1 MKKRTDRQLAMHVS
15 RVTIFWNMLLFLFK
29 LAAGIFAHSGAMVSD
44 AVHSVSDVFSTLI
57 VMAGVKLAKKA
68 PDREHPYGHERLECV
83 AAILL
88 AAVLFATGLGI
99 GIQGAE
105 KVFSGKGKMLTAPGW
120 PALLAAVVSVAV
132 KELMYW
138 YTRSAAKKI
147 HSGALMADA
156 WHHRSDA
163 LSSIGSFAGILGA
176 RLGFPALDPVACMV
190 ICFFILKAS
199 SDIFIDAVNKMMD
212 RACGDGMVGLLRE
225 KILRQDGILR
235 IDTMNTRQFGER
247 AYVDLEICVPGE
259 LSLREAHR
267 IAENVHEMVEREFP
281 QVKHCMVHVN
291 PDEEQVEGESDGPL

>member
-29 LAAGIFAHSGAMVSD
+29 LAAGIAAHSGAMVSD
-44 AVHSVSDVFSTLI
+44 AVHSASDVFSTLI
-57 VMAGVKLAKKA
+57 VMAGVKMAKKA

-105 KVFSGKGKMLTAPGW
+105 KVFSGKGKMLAAPGW
-120 PALLAAVVSVAV
+120 PALLAAVVSVVV

-147 HSGALMADA
+147 CSGALMADA

-176 RLGFPALDPVACMV
+176 RLGFPALDPVACIV
-190 ICFFILKAS
+190 ICFFILKAAA
-199 SDIFIDAVNKMMD
+199 DIFVDAVNKMMD
-212 RACGDGMVGLLRE
+212 RACGEGMVGSLRE
-225 KILRQDGILR
+225 KILQQDGILK
-235 IDTMNTRQFGER
+235 IDAMNTRLFGER

-291 PDEEQVEGESDGPL
+291 PDEAEKGKKSDGPL

>member
-44 AVHSVSDVFSTLI
+44 AVHSASDVFSTLI

-247 AYVDLEICVPGE
+247 AYVDLEICVSGE

>member
-15 RVTIFWNMLLFLFK
+15 RVTILWNMLLFLFK
-29 LAAGIFAHSGAMVSD
+29 LAAGIIAHSGAMVSD
-44 AVHSVSDVFSTLI
+44 AVHSASDVFSTLI
-57 VMAGVKLAKKA
+57 VMAGVKLSKKE

-99 GIQGAE
+99 GVQGAG
-105 KVFSGKGKMLTAPGW
+105 KLFSGRGGELLVPGW
-120 PALLAAVVSVAV
+120 PALFAAVVSIVV
-132 KELMYW
+132 KETMYW

-163 LSSIGSFAGILGA
+163 MSSVGSFAGILGA
-176 RLGFPALDPVACMV
+176 RLGFPAMDPVACIV
-190 ICFFILKAS
+190 ICFFILKAAV
-199 SDIFIDAVNKMMD
+199 DIFIDAVNKMMD
-212 RACGDGMVGLLRE
+212 RSCADVMVDSLRK
-225 KILRQDGILR
+225 KILQQEGIVR
-235 IDTMNTRQFGER
+235 IDEMNTRLFGER
-247 AYVDLEICVPGE
+247 AYVDLEICVPGS
-259 LSLREAHR
+259 LSLRDAHN

-291 PDEEQVEGESDGPL
+291 PDVISESSDAS